1 MSHSVDPGRS
11 GSSGVRPDRNQTD
24 SDQTD
29 SNQTDGGQADG
40 ERAGRPEGR
49 QPAHAGVGHLR
60 ENILVFV
67 IMFVMFLVGMYA
79 ISFSDGNNVWP
90 FAVCIVL
97 AFLAFFIPQG
107 ILGRSDTGADLAAGN
122 RTRAKKRS
130 AAVDS

>member
-11 GSSGVRPDRNQTD
+11 GTSGVRSDREQAQHEQAD
-24 SDQTD
+24 SDR
-29 SNQTDGGQADG
+29 S
-40 ERAGRPEGR
+40 GRPSGK
-49 QPAHAGVGHLR
+49 QPAHAGVGHLG
-60 ENILVFV
+60 ENILVFA
-67 IMFVMFLVGMYA
+67 IMFVMFLIGMWA

>member
-11 GSSGVRPDRNQTD
+11 GAGAPRSDRDQAHRDQAD
-24 SDQTD
+24 SDR
-29 SNQTDGGQADG
+29 SS
-40 ERAGRPEGR
+40 RPSGK
-49 QPAHAGVGHLR
+49 QPAHAGVGHLG
-60 ENILVFV
+60 ENILVFA
-67 IMFVMFLVGMYA
+67 IMFAMFLVGLWA
-79 ISFSDGNNVWP
+79 ISFSDGDNVWP

-122 RTRAKKRS
+122 RRRTKKRS